1 MSGVFHPLPDELL
14 QTTTRLSCKKTP
26 FLLNWVSFSTINF
39 HQQENSVPALL
50 PNRMVPRD
58 RYCANYQSAH
68 CLSQPEGERA
78 RHLQKQSKNLPL
90 IIIFLQR
97 TGVFSIVTK
106 PSILSLQGPVNLCSP
121 LATTSPYLW
130 NRGGL
135 VNDVACLGGS

>member
-1 MSGVFHPLPDELL
+1 MASFCEVVSQAMSGVFHPLPDELL

-78 RHLQKQSKNLPL
+78 RHLQKKRQEP
-90 IIIFLQR
+90 
-97 TGVFSIVTK
+97 VFDHYI
-106 PSILSLQGPVNLCSP
+106 
-121 LATTSPYLW
+121 
-130 NRGGL
+130 
-135 VNDVACLGGS
+135 